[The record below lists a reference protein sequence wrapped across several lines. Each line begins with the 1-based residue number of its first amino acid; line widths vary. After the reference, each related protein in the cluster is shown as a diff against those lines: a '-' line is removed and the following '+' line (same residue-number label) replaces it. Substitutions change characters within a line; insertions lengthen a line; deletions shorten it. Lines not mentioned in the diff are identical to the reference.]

1 MKLDTVI
8 DRCRAIATFREV
20 SVKLMEMLALWTPTT
35 PEMEV
40 KVLFG
45 RHIWDL
51 AQQADTLGKRTFE
64 LRAPAQHSLAPV
76 TEYEEILATAR
87 ESRATSDRVA
97 IFYEALLPSL
107 AARFQQYLDASDP
120 ILDQPTV
127 VILERFVRE
136 MNRMGAEAASMQK
149 SISLAGAN
157 VGEWVARDRAIPSLV
172 RSATA

>member
-1 MKLDTVI
+1 MKLDTVV

-64 LRAPAQHSLAPV
+64 LRAPAQHSLSPAA
-76 TEYEEILATAR
+76 EYEELLAAAR
-87 ESRATSDRVA
+87 ARTTTSDRVST
-97 IFYEALLPSL
+97 FYEALLPTL
-107 AARFQQYLDASDP
+107 AARFQQYIDASDP
-120 ILDQPTV
+120 ILDQPSV

-136 MNRMGAEAASMQK
+136 MTRMSAEAASMQA
-149 SISLAGAN
+149 SIALAAAN
-157 VGEWVARDRAIPSLV
+157 VTDLVARDRAIPSLV

>member
-1 MKLDTVI
+1 MKLDTVN

-64 LRAPAQHSLAPV
+64 LRHPAQHSLAPAA
-76 TEYEEILATAR
+76 EYEELLASARAARATA
-87 ESRATSDRVA
+87 DRVS
-97 IFYEALLPSL
+97 IVYEALLPGL
-107 AARFQQYLDASDP
+107 AARFQKYIDGADP
-120 ILDQPTV
+120 ILDQPSV
-127 VILERFVRE
+127 VILERFIRE
-136 MNRMGAEAASMQK
+136 MQRMSAEGAELQKTTSIGAGHAAEL
-149 SISLAGAN
+149 I
-157 VGEWVARDRAIPSLV
+157 ARDRAIDSVV
-172 RSATA
+172 RSVSA

>member
-1 MKLDTVI
+1 MKLDTVV

-51 AQQADTLGKRTFE
+51 AQQADILGKRTFE
-64 LRAPAQHSLAPV
+64 LRAPAQHSLAPAA
-76 TEYEEILATAR
+76 EYEEILAAT
-87 ESRATSDRVA
+87 RATPETADRVST
-97 IFYEALLPSL
+97 FYEVLLPAL
-107 AARFQQYLDASDP
+107 AARFQQYIDASDP
-120 ILDQPTV
+120 ILDQPSV

-136 MNRMGAEAASMQK
+136 MNRMCAEAASMQK
-149 SISLAGAN
+149 SISLDGAN
-157 VGEWVARDRAIPSLV
+157 VSDLLARVQAIPTLV
-172 RSATA
+172 RSATV

>member
-8 DRCRAIATFREV
+8 DRCRTIATFREV

-64 LRAPAQHSLAPV
+64 LRAPAQFSIPPV

-87 ESRATSDRVA
+87 AASATADRVS
-97 IFYEALLPSL
+97 IFYEALVPAL
-107 AARFQQYLDASDP
+107 AARFQQYIDGSDP
-120 ILDQPTV
+120 ILDQPSV
-127 VILERFVRE
+127 VILERVIRE
-136 MNRMGAEAASMQK
+136 MNRMCAEAAAMQQ
-149 SISLAGAN
+149 SIALGGAN
-157 VGEWVARDRAIPSLV
+157 VGELAARDRAIPSLV